1 MRIGELAEHTGVSR
15 ETLRY
20 YESLGLIQARRLANG
35 YRDYPDAA
43 ATLVIYIRRAQ
54 QLGFGLAEIGEH
66 LPQIWQAAQ
75 PEQQIAAVLAGKLG
89 EIDQRIAD
97 LQQLRN
103 QLAQQLGLVCPLR
116 QQAQLRSASADTS

>member
-20 YESLGLIQARRLANG
+20 YESLGLIQAQRLANG

-66 LPQIWQAAQ
+66 LPQIWQASQ

-89 EIDQRIAD
+89 EIEQRIAD
-97 LQQLRN
+97 LQQLRD

-116 QQAQLRSASADTS
+116 GKGLETAKA